1 MLSELGVRVR
11 VLKITAYIR
20 CAPVARR
27 SVRTGEHQIDCGK
40 DMEDGFRKPLKTV
53 MWQTTCNIDYQL
65 H

>member
-1 MLSELGVRVR
+1 M
-11 VLKITAYIR
+11 LKITAYIR

-40 DMEDGFRKPLKTV
+40 DMEDGFRKLLKTV